1 MVGSNSPWIPTEYTI
16 LDQEARE
23 SWYCIVE
30 CTCKE
35 EFLFQGRLQEFLEEL
50 EEVRTSFF
58 GPLPGENRPEEFLP
72 GPLARGPGTLP
83 LPLMHSAPTTYPRS
97 LSCLSRPGRRYD
109 FFDRHANT
117 MHGVVAGGPGTRCSA
132 VCVVWLAHWLR
143 GWLMP
148 CWLDSCKLHV
158 TTHSNMKPT
167 RRGDATLRES
177 GLTLR
182 L

>member
-1 MVGSNSPWIPTEYTI
+1 MNPT
-16 LDQEARE
+16 LWARPGKGGHGQM
-23 SWYCIVE
+23 I
-30 CTCKE
+30 T
-35 EFLFQGRLQEFLEEL
+35 GNIITRLNPNNQEF
-50 EEVRTSFF
+50 
-58 GPLPGENRPEEFLP
+58 GPQFPKGWQTLCNRVVPC
-72 GPLARGPGTLP
+72 
-83 LPLMHSAPTTYPRS
+83 SAPPHTISTISTSAPCSPPLLLRLTCQY
-97 LSCLSRPGRRYD
+97 
-109 FFDRHANT
+109 
-117 MHGVVAGGPGTRCSA
+117 HGVVAGGPGTRCSA

-158 TTHSNMKPT
+158 TTPSNMKPT

>member
-1 MVGSNSPWIPTEYTI
+1 MYKPRLRVLFPQLQYSRVYVQRGIPLPGTLARVPRGARRGPDLFFWTSSGRKSAGRVPLRTSCKRSWDSSPTTH
-16 LDQEARE
+16 AF
-23 SWYCIVE
+23 
-30 CTCKE
+30 CTYDVSQVVV
-35 EFLFQGRLQEFLEEL
+35 LFVSTR
-50 EEVRTSFF
+50 EEVRLLRLT
-58 GPLPGENRPEEFLP
+58 
-72 GPLARGPGTLP
+72 
-83 LPLMHSAPTTYPRS
+83 
-97 LSCLSRPGRRYD
+97 CRY
-109 FFDRHANT
+109 
-117 MHGVVAGGPGTRCSA
+117 HGVVAGGPGTRCSA